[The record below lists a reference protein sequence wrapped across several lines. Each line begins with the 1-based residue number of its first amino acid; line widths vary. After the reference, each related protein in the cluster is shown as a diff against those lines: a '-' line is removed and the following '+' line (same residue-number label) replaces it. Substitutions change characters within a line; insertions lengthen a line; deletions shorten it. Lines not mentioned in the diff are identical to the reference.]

1 MFELHI
7 TCSKDISKLK
17 IDFTD
22 GSCICS
28 EEPKSSSVTEDS
40 CGSKD
45 SKEFKEPKEPKKHK
59 ESKKTRET
67 QNIEDSEDSGN
78 SEDSVPDWIIPDRPK
93 KVEGQKPP
101 EIPDLDRPPK
111 IDEVL
116 NNLDF

>member
-22 GSCICS
+22 GSCIC
-28 EEPKSSSVTEDS
+28 TEDS
-40 CGSKD
+40 KD
-45 SKEFKEPKEPKKHK
+45 SFEPKEQK
-59 ESKKTRET
+59 ESKKSKKTKEIKET
-67 QNIEDSEDSGN
+67 QNIED
-78 SEDSVPDWIIPDRPK
+78 SEDSVPDWIIPDKPK

>member
-22 GSCICS
+22 GSCIC
-28 EEPKSSSVTEDS
+28 TEDS
-40 CGSKD
+40 KD
-45 SKEFKEPKEPKKHK
+45 LPKESKKHK
-59 ESKKTRET
+59 ESKKAKET
-67 QNIEDSEDSGN
+67 QNTVDSVDTEGPED
-78 SEDSVPDWIIPDRPK
+78 SEDSVPDWIISDRPK

>member
-22 GSCICS
+22 GSCIC
-28 EEPKSSSVTEDS
+28 TED
-40 CGSKD
+40 SKD
-45 SKEFKEPKEPKKHK
+45 SKDSFEHKEQK
-59 ESKKTRET
+59 ESKKSKKTKEIKET
-67 QNIEDSEDSGN
+67 QNIEDSEDSG
-78 SEDSVPDWIIPDRPK
+78 DPVPDWIIPDRPK

>member
-22 GSCICS
+22 GSCIC
-28 EEPKSSSVTEDS
+28 TEDTES
-40 CGSKD
+40 SHDSKD
-45 SKEFKEPKEPKKHK
+45 TKDSFEPKEHK
-59 ESKKTRET
+59 ESKKSKKTKEIKET
-67 QNIEDSEDSGN
+67 QNIEDSED

>member
-22 GSCICS
+22 GSCIC
-28 EEPKSSSVTEDS
+28 TEDS
-40 CGSKD
+40 KD
-45 SKEFKEPKEPKKHK
+45 SPKEFKDPKKHKDPKEPKKI
-59 ESKKTRET
+59 RET
-67 QNIEDSEDSGN
+67 QNTVDSADTEGPED

>member
-22 GSCICS
+22 GSCIC
-28 EEPKSSSVTEDS
+28 TEDS
-40 CGSKD
+40 KD
-45 SKEFKEPKEPKKHK
+45 SFEPKEQK
-59 ESKKTRET
+59 ESKKSKKTKEIKET
-67 QNIEDSEDSGN
+67 QNIEDSEDSG
-78 SEDSVPDWIIPDRPK
+78 DSGDSGDPVPDWIIPDRPK

>member
-22 GSCICS
+22 GSCIC
-28 EEPKSSSVTEDS
+28 TEDP
-40 CGSKD
+40 KD
-45 SKEFKEPKEPKKHK
+45 SKEPKDSFEPKESKKHK
-59 ESKKTRET
+59 ESKEPKKIRET
-67 QNIEDSEDSGN
+67 QNIEDSVN
-78 SEDSVPDWIIPDRPK
+78 PVPDWIIPDRPK

>member
-22 GSCICS
+22 GSCIC
-28 EEPKSSSVTEDS
+28 TEDS
-40 CGSKD
+40 KDTKD
-45 SKEFKEPKEPKKHK
+45 SFEPKEQK
-59 ESKKTRET
+59 ESKKSKKTKEIKET
-67 QNIEDSEDSGN
+67 QNIEDSEDSGGP
-78 SEDSVPDWIIPDRPK
+78 VPNWIIPDRPK

>member
-22 GSCICS
+22 GSCIC
-28 EEPKSSSVTEDS
+28 TEDP
-40 CGSKD
+40 KD
-45 SKEFKEPKEPKKHK
+45 SKEPKETRK
-59 ESKKTRET
+59 SKKTKEIKET
-67 QNIEDSEDSGN
+67 QNTED

>member
-22 GSCICS
+22 GSCIC
-28 EEPKSSSVTEDS
+28 TEDPKD
-40 CGSKD
+40 SKD
-45 SKEFKEPKEPKKHK
+45 SFEPKEQK
-59 ESKKTRET
+59 ESKKSKKTKEIKET
-67 QNIEDSEDSGN
+67 QNIEDLEDSEN
-78 SEDSVPDWIIPDRPK
+78 SVPDWIIPDRPK

>member
-22 GSCICS
+22 GSCICTEDPKDTKDS
-28 EEPKSSSVTEDS
+28 IEPKEQ
-40 CGSKD
+40 
-45 SKEFKEPKEPKKHK
+45 KEPKK
-59 ESKKTRET
+59 SKKTKEIKET
-67 QNIEDSEDSGN
+67 QNIEDSEDSEGP
-78 SEDSVPDWIIPDRPK
+78 VPDWIIPDRPK

>member
-22 GSCICS
+22 GSCIC
-28 EEPKSSSVTEDS
+28 TEDS
-40 CGSKD
+40 KDTKD
-45 SKEFKEPKEPKKHK
+45 SFEPKEQK
-59 ESKKTRET
+59 ESKKSKKTKEIKET
-67 QNIEDSEDSGN
+67 QNIEDSEDSEN
-78 SEDSVPDWIIPDRPK
+78 SVPDWIIPDRPK

>member
-22 GSCICS
+22 GSCIC
-28 EEPKSSSVTEDS
+28 TEDPKDT
-40 CGSKD
+40 KD
-45 SKEFKEPKEPKKHK
+45 SFEPKEQK
-59 ESKKTRET
+59 ESKKSKKTKEIKET
-67 QNIEDSEDSGN
+67 QNIEDSGDSVN
-78 SEDSVPDWIIPDRPK
+78 PVPDWIIPDRPK

>member
-22 GSCICS
+22 GSCIC
-28 EEPKSSSVTEDS
+28 TEDTES
-40 CGSKD
+40 SRDSKD
-45 SKEFKEPKEPKKHK
+45 PKDTKDSFEQK
-59 ESKKTRET
+59 ESKKSKKTKEIKET
-67 QNIEDSEDSGN
+67 QNIEDSEDSRH
-78 SEDSVPDWIIPDRPK
+78 SVPDWIIPDRPK

>member
-22 GSCICS
+22 GSCIC
-28 EEPKSSSVTEDS
+28 TED
-40 CGSKD
+40 SKD
-45 SKEFKEPKEPKKHK
+45 SKEPKDTFEPKEQK
-59 ESKKTRET
+59 ESKKSKKTKEIRET
-67 QNIEDSEDSGN
+67 QNIEDSGN
-78 SEDSVPDWIIPDRPK
+78 SEDPVPNWIIPDRPK

>member
-22 GSCICS
+22 GSCIC
-28 EEPKSSSVTEDS
+28 TED
-40 CGSKD
+40 SKD
-45 SKEFKEPKEPKKHK
+45 SKDSFEPKEQK
-59 ESKKTRET
+59 ESKKSKKTKEIKET
-67 QNIEDSEDSGN
+67 QNIEDSGDP
-78 SEDSVPDWIIPDRPK
+78 VPDWIIPDRPK

>member
-22 GSCICS
+22 GSCIC
-28 EEPKSSSVTEDS
+28 TEDS
-40 CGSKD
+40 KDTKD
-45 SKEFKEPKEPKKHK
+45 SFEPKEQK
-59 ESKKTRET
+59 ESKKSKKTKEIKET
-67 QNIEDSEDSGN
+67 QNTEDSEN
-78 SEDSVPDWIIPDRPK
+78 SVPDWIIPDKPK

>member
-22 GSCICS
+22 GSCIC
-28 EEPKSSSVTEDS
+28 TEDS
-40 CGSKD
+40 KDTKD
-45 SKEFKEPKEPKKHK
+45 SFEPKEQK
-59 ESKKTRET
+59 ESKKSKKTKEIKET
-67 QNIEDSEDSGN
+67 QNIEDSGD

>member
-22 GSCICS
+22 GSCIC
-28 EEPKSSSVTEDS
+28 TEDS
-40 CGSKD
+40 
-45 SKEFKEPKEPKKHK
+45 KEPKKI
-59 ESKKTRET
+59 RET
-67 QNIEDSEDSGN
+67 QNTEDSEDSGN
-78 SEDSVPDWIIPDRPK
+78 SEDSVPNWIIPDRPK

>member
-22 GSCICS
+22 GSCIC
-28 EEPKSSSVTEDS
+28 TEDS
-40 CGSKD
+40 KD
-45 SKEFKEPKEPKKHK
+45 LPKEQK
-59 ESKKTRET
+59 ESKKSKKTKEIRET
-67 QNIEDSEDSGN
+67 QNIEDSGN
-78 SEDSVPDWIIPDRPK
+78 SEDSVPDWIIPDKPK

>member
-22 GSCICS
+22 GSCIC
-28 EEPKSSSVTEDS
+28 TEDSKDS
-40 CGSKD
+40 CGSK
-45 SKEFKEPKEPKKHK
+45 EQK
-59 ESKKTRET
+59 ESKKSKKTKEIKET

-78 SEDSVPDWIIPDRPK
+78 SEDSVPDWIIPDKPK

>member
-22 GSCICS
+22 GSCIC
-28 EEPKSSSVTEDS
+28 TED
-40 CGSKD
+40 SKD
-45 SKEFKEPKEPKKHK
+45 SKVPKDSLEPKESKKHK
-59 ESKKTRET
+59 ESKKIRET

>member
-28 EEPKSSSVTEDS
+28 EEPKSSSDI
-40 CGSKD
+40 
-45 SKEFKEPKEPKKHK
+45 EPKEPKRSNKTK
-59 ESKKTRET
+59 ESKEPKKVRET
-67 QNIEDSEDSGN
+67 QSTDSEDSGD
-78 SEDSVPDWIIPDRPK
+78 SRQSVPDWIIPDRPK

>member
-22 GSCICS
+22 GSCIC
-28 EEPKSSSVTEDS
+28 TEDS
-40 CGSKD
+40 KDTKD
-45 SKEFKEPKEPKKHK
+45 SFEPKESKKHKESKEPKEPKKI
-59 ESKKTRET
+59 RET
-67 QNIEDSEDSGN
+67 QNIEDSGN

>member
-22 GSCICS
+22 GSCIC
-28 EEPKSSSVTEDS
+28 TEDS
-40 CGSKD
+40 KDTKD
-45 SKEFKEPKEPKKHK
+45 SFEPKEQK
-59 ESKKTRET
+59 ESKKSKKTKEIKET
-67 QNIEDSEDSGN
+67 QNIENSEDSEN
-78 SEDSVPDWIIPDRPK
+78 SVPDWIIPDRPK

>member
-22 GSCICS
+22 GSCIC
-28 EEPKSSSVTEDS
+28 TED
-40 CGSKD
+40 SKD
-45 SKEFKEPKEPKKHK
+45 SKDSFEPKEQKETKK
-59 ESKKTRET
+59 SKKTKEIKET
-67 QNIEDSEDSGN
+67 QNIEDSEDSG
-78 SEDSVPDWIIPDRPK
+78 DPVPDWIIPDRPK

>member
-22 GSCICS
+22 GSCIC
-28 EEPKSSSVTEDS
+28 TED
-40 CGSKD
+40 SKD
-45 SKEFKEPKEPKKHK
+45 SKEPKDSFEPKEQK
-59 ESKKTRET
+59 ESKKSKKTKEIKET
-67 QNIEDSEDSGN
+67 QNIED

>member
-22 GSCICS
+22 GSCIC
-28 EEPKSSSVTEDS
+28 TD
-40 CGSKD
+40 D
-45 SKEFKEPKEPKKHK
+45 SKSPCDPKEPKDSFEPK
-59 ESKKTRET
+59 EQKEPKKSKKTKEIKET
-67 QNIEDSEDSGN
+67 QNIEDSEN
-78 SEDSVPDWIIPDRPK
+78 SVPDWIIPDRPK

>member
-22 GSCICS
+22 GSCIC
-28 EEPKSSSVTEDS
+28 TEDS
-40 CGSKD
+40 KDTKD
-45 SKEFKEPKEPKKHK
+45 SFEPK
-59 ESKKTRET
+59 ESKKSKKTKEIKEIKET
-67 QNIEDSEDSGN
+67 QNIEDSEDSEGP
-78 SEDSVPDWIIPDRPK
+78 VPDWIIPDKPK

>member
-22 GSCICS
+22 GSCIC
-28 EEPKSSSVTEDS
+28 TED
-40 CGSKD
+40 SKD
-45 SKEFKEPKEPKKHK
+45 SKDSFEPKEQK
-59 ESKKTRET
+59 ESKKSKKTKEIKET
-67 QNIEDSEDSGN
+67 QNIEDSGDSG
-78 SEDSVPDWIIPDRPK
+78 DPVPDWIIPDRPK

>member
-22 GSCICS
+22 GSCIC
-28 EEPKSSSVTEDS
+28 TEDS
-40 CGSKD
+40 KD
-45 SKEFKEPKEPKKHK
+45 SFEPKEQK
-59 ESKKTRET
+59 ESKKSKKTKEIKET

>member
-22 GSCICS
+22 GSCIC
-28 EEPKSSSVTEDS
+28 TED
-40 CGSKD
+40 SKD
-45 SKEFKEPKEPKKHK
+45 SKEPKDSFESKEQK
-59 ESKKTRET
+59 ESKKSKKTKEIKET
-67 QNIEDSEDSGN
+67 QNIEDSGN

>member
-22 GSCICS
+22 GSCIC
-28 EEPKSSSVTEDS
+28 TEDP
-40 CGSKD
+40 KD
-45 SKEFKEPKEPKKHK
+45 SKDTFEPKEPKEQK
-59 ESKKTRET
+59 ESKKSKKTKEIKET

-78 SEDSVPDWIIPDRPK
+78 SEDSVPDWIIPDKPK
-93 KVEGQKPP
+93 KEERQKPP

>member
-22 GSCICS
+22 GSCIC
-28 EEPKSSSVTEDS
+28 TEDP
-40 CGSKD
+40 KD
-45 SKEFKEPKEPKKHK
+45 SKEPKDSFEPKESKKHKESKEPKEPKKI
-59 ESKKTRET
+59 RET
-67 QNIEDSEDSGN
+67 QNIEDSEDSEGP
-78 SEDSVPDWIIPDRPK
+78 VPDWIIPDRPK

>member
-22 GSCICS
+22 GSCIC
-28 EEPKSSSVTEDS
+28 TEDS
-40 CGSKD
+40 KD
-45 SKEFKEPKEPKKHK
+45 SFEPKEHK
-59 ESKKTRET
+59 ESKKSKKTKEIKET
-67 QNIEDSEDSGN
+67 QNIEDSEDSG
-78 SEDSVPDWIIPDRPK
+78 DSGDPVPDWIIPDRPK

>member
-22 GSCICS
+22 GSCIC
-28 EEPKSSSVTEDS
+28 TEDS
-40 CGSKD
+40 KDTKD
-45 SKEFKEPKEPKKHK
+45 SFEPKEQK
-59 ESKKTRET
+59 ESKKSKKTKEIKET
-67 QNIEDSEDSGN
+67 QNIEDSED

>member
-22 GSCICS
+22 GSCIC
-28 EEPKSSSVTEDS
+28 TEDPKDT
-40 CGSKD
+40 KD
-45 SKEFKEPKEPKKHK
+45 SFEPKEQK
-59 ESKKTRET
+59 ESKKSKKTKEIKET
-67 QNIEDSEDSGN
+67 QNIEDSGN

>member
-22 GSCICS
+22 GSCIC
-28 EEPKSSSVTEDS
+28 TEDS
-40 CGSKD
+40 KDTKD
-45 SKEFKEPKEPKKHK
+45 SFEPKEQK
-59 ESKKTRET
+59 ESKKSKKTKEIKET
-67 QNIEDSEDSGN
+67 QNIEDSEDSG
-78 SEDSVPDWIIPDRPK
+78 DPVPDWIIPDRPK